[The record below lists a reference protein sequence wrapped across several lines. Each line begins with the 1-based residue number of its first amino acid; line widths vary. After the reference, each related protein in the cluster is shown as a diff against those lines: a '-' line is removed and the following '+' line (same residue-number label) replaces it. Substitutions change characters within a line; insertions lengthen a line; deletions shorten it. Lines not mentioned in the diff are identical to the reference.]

1 MVKKHATEKIAIRV
15 NIRDFGAIGD
25 GVALDSPA
33 INAAIAAATA
43 DGYGEVII
51 PPGIYRCGSIDLVD
65 NLTLQLEAGAVIR
78 GSRDINDYHEDR
90 YAFNGKA
97 AEGQFLRHYLLG
109 AFNRR
114 NVIITG
120 DGVIDGSGD
129 AFWDPNNI
137 CTDGKPLEAA
147 KSSCVAYYRVLKPV
161 NPRPVVVY
169 FWRCQNVTVR
179 QVRIINSPSYTVWP
193 VGCDGV
199 CLDNL
204 TIRNPRHGPNTDAL
218 DIDCSSNVIISNCDI
233 DAGDDCIALKSDTS
247 RLGEDKPCERVVVTN
262 CILSASACAIRLGY
276 EGDGII
282 RDCAFSNLA
291 IHNAKNAIDMLSL
304 TPVKRSDFKRGTPIE
319 SIAFSNIVMRNVA
332 RPFFIWAGTESGSPN
347 PYQAHVRGL
356 TFSAMEIHTISGSF
370 IGSLDGAAITDVT
383 LRDIRLHLQDHV
395 YFQDVVP
402 VEYPNIWAS
411 GFMPDALRLH
421 RVDNAVLDQVA
432 IRITPLP
439 GRSAPYGH
447 CLRWSQVNNFS
458 RDGAQL
464 PANGTML

>member
-1 MVKKHATEKIAIRV
+1 MPPPLLT
-15 NIRDFGAIGD
+15 
-25 GVALDSPA
+25 
-33 INAAIAAATA
+33 ATA
-43 DGYGEVII
+43 KSF

-65 NLTLQLEAGAVIR
+65 NLTLQLAAGAVIR

-161 NPRPVVVY
+161 NPRPVAVY

-179 QVRIINSPSYTVWP
+179 QVRINNSPSYTVWP

-199 CLDNL
+199 RLDNL

-247 RLGEDKPCERVVVTN
+247 RLGEDKPCERIVVSN
-262 CILSASACAIRLGY
+262 CILSSSACAIRLGY

-291 IHNAKNAIDMLSL
+291 IHNAKNAIDMLSSL
-304 TPVKRSDFKRGTPIE
+304 RLSGLI
-319 SIAFSNIVMRNVA
+319 SSVA
-332 RPFFIWAGTESGSPN
+332 RPLKALLSATLSCATSPAFFIWAGTGQAAQSLSSPRAR
-347 PYQAHVRGL
+347 PD
-356 TFSAMEIHTISGSF
+356 FSAMEIHTISGSF
-370 IGSLDGAAITDVT
+370 IGSLDGAITDVT